1 MKLCCEPWDF
11 FSPPEHAIYL
21 PVRLPNLKEINLNN
35 FFNFLFHGWDIAV
48 LIHEVSMQLMIL
60 QEPNKHESSVWN
72 EENKQRQS
80 PVKKVLADKLIQYPV
95 SHKRKKLCSVELFLR
110 FKNIFNFFFK
120 LIYFFI
126 FSDNFDALMSK
137 IIFKK

>member
-1 MKLCCEPWDF
+1 MKLCCEPWDC
-11 FSPPEHAIYL
+11 FSPSEHAIYL
-21 PVRLPNLKEINLNN
+21 PVRLPNLNN
-35 FFNFLFHGWDIAV
+35 FFNFLFLGWDMAV

-80 PVKKVLADKLIQYPV
+80 PVKKVLANKQIQYPV
-95 SHKRKKLCSVELFLR
+95 SPKRKKLGWIVLAFLKYFLFL
-110 FKNIFNFFFK
+110 FFK
-120 LIYFFI
+120 LINICI
-126 FSDNFDALMSK
+126 FSGNFDALMSK

>member
-1 MKLCCEPWDF
+1 MKLCCEPWDC
-11 FSPPEHAIYL
+11 FSPSEHAIYL

-80 PVKKVLADKLIQYPV
+80 PVKKVLADKLIQYSV
-95 SHKRKKLCSVELFLR
+95 SHKRKKLGSVELFLR